1 MWPVLHFLGLTL
13 PVGPLAALLAF
24 VVGSEVGS
32 RTIRRFAGDG
42 KAAAPWSEAFNS
54 AIFVGLLAGL
64 VAARVAYAMRYF
76 DLYLAEPTLL
86 LSLRPG
92 TLAGWP
98 GIGFGAAVVVFYS
111 RRRQLP
117 LAVIADA
124 GAMGT
129 LAALV
134 IWKLGQFLTGDAY
147 GVPGKVPWAVEIWG
161 EVRHPVQLYVAGAL
175 LVGLVL
181 LWWQRR
187 DARPGQ
193 LFWQALLVYGAV
205 ELFFAAFRAN
215 PATWGPGI
223 RTAQVYALLAILT
236 AMYVLSYYARPPH
249 LKGAPKVDESGDDL
263 QRLSPDEI

>member
-86 LSLRPG
+86 FSLRPG
-92 TLAGWP
+92 TLAWWP

-111 RRRQLP
+111 RRHQIP

-124 GAMGT
+124 GAMGA

-134 IWKLGQFLTGDAY
+134 IWNLGQFLTGDAY
-147 GVPGKVPWAVEIWG
+147 GVPAEVPWAVQLWG
-161 EVRHPVQLYVAGAL
+161 EARHPVQLYVAGAL
-175 LVGLVL
+175 LVGLAV
-181 LWWQRR
+181 LWWQRQ
-187 DARPGQ
+187 DVRPGQ
-193 LFWQALLVYGAV
+193 LFWKALLVYGAV
-205 ELFFAAFRAN
+205 ELFFTAFRAN
-215 PATWGPGI
+215 PTTWGPGI

-249 LKGAPKVDESGDDL
+249 LEGAPKVDESVNGL
-263 QRLSPDEI
+263 